1 LRKLSNIHWSIQ
13 GPKKRFFGWVSKDK
27 RKDGDG
33 MKRMEIPSTENLG
46 HGHLACAG
54 CGAAIGM
61 RLTLK
66 ALGEKTVMVIP
77 ASCWSI
83 IPGSWPYSGF
93 RIPAVHVGFVTG
105 GATASGIRA
114 ALDIKGDHET
124 EVVVWAGDGGTFDIG
139 LQSLSGAAERNEDFI
154 YICNDNEGYMN
165 TGTQRSSATP
175 YLAWTTTTP
184 VMQPKENP
192 KKDIMAIMADHRIP
206 YAATATIAYPED
218 FFQKLEKAK
227 RMRGTRFI
235 HLLSPCPPGWRIPSE
250 RTVQIARLA
259 VRSKVFPLYEI
270 EDGRSYTIH
279 EESCTVSIKEYLKLQ
294 GRFSHLTEEEIERI
308 QEMVDDEWQRLLR
321 KARC

>member
-1 LRKLSNIHWSIQ
+1 MRKT
-13 GPKKRFFGWVSKDK
+13 
-27 RKDGDG
+27 
-33 MKRMEIPSTENLG
+33 EIPLTENLG

-54 CGAAIGM
+54 CGAGIGM

-83 IPGSWPYSGF
+83 IPGSWPYSSF
-93 RIPAVHVGFVTG
+93 RITAIHAGFVTG
-105 GATASGIRA
+105 GATASGVRA
-114 ALDIKGDHET
+114 ALDIRGDRET
-124 EVVVWAGDGGTFDIG
+124 LVAVWAGDGGTFDIG

-175 YLAWTTTTP
+175 LFAWTTTTP

-192 KKDIMAIMADHRIP
+192 KKDIMAIMADHQIP

-218 FFQKLEKAK
+218 LIRKMEKAK
-227 RMRGTRFI
+227 KTRGTRFI

-250 RTVQIARLA
+250 LSVKISRLA
-259 VRSKVFPLYEI
+259 VRSRVFPLYEI
-270 EDGRSYTIH
+270 ENGNTYTLQ
-279 EESCTVSIKEYLKLQ
+279 EESHVVPVKDYLKLQ
-294 GRFSHLTEEEIERI
+294 GRFSHLTEKDVEETQKR
-308 QEMVDDEWQRLLR
+308 VDDTWERLLR